1 MIQRQI
7 EPEEEEEEKLL
18 QAKLVQD
25 TQVQRQEEEE
35 EEPVQTRRVS
45 GKSASVGQGPASQ
58 VSSLR
63 GSGRPLPRSV
73 RNFYEPRFG
82 YDFSKVRIYADSHAA
97 EAARTLNAKA
107 YTHGRDIVFGAGQ
120 YAPGTRKGRQLL
132 AHELTHVVQQGPS
145 GFQQQ
150 GKFTFAPKGTPADVH
165 VGHGISSQRPAV
177 QMQGRRASQICGG
190 LTLQVPVPGIVP
202 SPSITGTSTL
212 KLGPFSC
219 VPGKCQIAHG
229 SQVMTIANVRTYYAA
244 LIKAAKFSKS
254 LIQQISRYLK
264 TVPATAIYK
273 QFLKWLH
280 RISGLKPAKPG
291 ATPSAAVAAETTAFI
306 SPAYILSEWLKLGH
320 IKPPTGTNPFDNW
333 ISMLHEQHHRKT
345 ILGHSG
351 IQQAYAQIKATK
363 AALLANPDMMAP
375 HDSNLRAT
383 AIEDV
388 PQHLVTEQ
396 GAIRTR
402 QGRVWRLINA
412 ASAGRLQV
420 VGLKR
425 LLTLAGLP
433 NRKRVTVLVNKYKML
448 VRLKQAY
455 STTEYNLRSSLGQ
468 HYRTYEKWMQNARNF
483 ALEDLK
489 AYCLSW
495 GAEKKAIDFI
505 KRCCGSAL
513 RVRRRRRRR

>member
-7 EPEEEEEEKLL
+7 EPEEEEEE
-18 QAKLVQD
+18 
-25 TQVQRQEEEE
+25 
-35 EEPVQTRRVS
+35 EPVQTKRAS
-45 GKSASVGQGPASQ
+45 GKTASVDQEPASQ

-82 YDFSKVRIYADSHAA
+82 YDFSKVRIYADSDAA

-132 AHELTHVVQQGPS
+132 AHELTHVVQQVPS

-150 GKFTFAPKGTPADVH
+150 GKFFFAPKGAPADVH
-165 VGHGISSQRPAV
+165 VGHRISSHGPAV
-177 QMQGRRASQICGG
+177 QMQGRTSGQICRG
-190 LTLQVPVPGIVP
+190 LTLQVAVPGIV
-202 SPSITGTSTL
+202 SSSTTGTTTL

-229 SQVMTIANVRTYYAA
+229 SQAMTIANVRSYYAA

-273 QFLKWLH
+273 QFVKWLH
-280 RISGLKPAKPG
+280 RISGLKPAKPS
-291 ATPSAAVAAETTAFI
+291 ATPTAAVAAETTAFI
-306 SPAYILSEWLKLGH
+306 SPAYILSEWSKLGS

-345 ILGHSG
+345 ILGHSS

-383 AIEDV
+383 AINDV

-396 GAIRTR
+396 GAIRTS
-402 QGRVWRLINA
+402 QGRVWRLINT

-420 VGLKR
+420 VGLKK

-433 NRKRVTVLVNKYKML
+433 NRKRVTALVNKYKTL
-448 VRLKQAY
+448 VRLEKAY

-468 HYRTYEKWMQNARNF
+468 HYRTYENWMQNARNF

-513 RVRRRRRRR
+513 RVRRRRRR